1 MVNKSQ
7 LKRKLPVNG
16 TDGGKKK
23 KLVSAPETN
32 GKQQKKSAP
41 KISPQ
46 LMEEIQSD
54 SEEETNK

>member
-16 TDGGKKK
+16 TKGGSNKKQAA
-23 KLVSAPETN
+23 LPETN
-32 GKQQKKSAP
+32 GKQQTKTAP

-54 SEEETNK
+54 SEDEVNK

>member
-23 KLVSAPETN
+23 KQVSAPETN